1 MTAQLLDRQEAARL
15 LKIHVKTLQ
24 KMARIKEVPAIRIG
38 ALWRFVASELDTWL
52 NSKICSNPP
61 LVS

>member
-24 KMARIKEVPAIRIG
+24 KMARIKGPAIRIG